1 MIWKQPIQIVTMNK
15 IRNSF
20 CSHTVGQVKVERGE
34 EVGDGEGM
42 SLEDDAIVWF
52 GGGWSWFVQNSNL
65 WVINGCNLFQSAT
78 LVQVILY

>member
-34 EVGDGEGM
+34 EEGDGEGM
-42 SLEDDAIVWF
+42 SLEDDAIV
-52 GGGWSWFVQNSNL
+52 
-65 WVINGCNLFQSAT
+65 
-78 LVQVILY
+78 

>member
-34 EVGDGEGM
+34 EEGDGEGM

-52 GGGWSWFVQNSNL
+52 GVGWSWFVQNSNL
-65 WVINGCNLFQSAT
+65 WVTNKLQLVSAT
-78 LVQVILY
+78 LWFR